1 LTALPRFLSIQVRRT
16 KGYFINYLS
25 VLFLLMATCITDRH
39 QSMAEYLSL
48 SQTNRMRLY
57 QKLFAAKYDSFMK
70 GIEISFFDLRKEL
83 IENLDGK
90 ILDVG
95 SGTGV
100 NFEHFNST
108 SEVISIEPSIYM
120 LNKAKAKLPTNK
132 NIKLYNLGINDVALN
147 DLIAENSLDYAIC
160 TLVLCTVPKPELALK
175 NIYKWLKPTGKLIII
190 EHIHAAEKYRR
201 VFQNI
206 INPAWK
212 IIGDGCNLNR
222 DTDKIIQEIGFKPD
236 NETYFKRTLR
246 FYSGV
251 FGK

>member
-1 LTALPRFLSIQVRRT
+1 MSF
-16 KGYFINYLS
+16 
-25 VLFLLMATCITDRH
+25 
-39 QSMAEYLSL
+39 
-48 SQTNRMRLY
+48 Y

-83 IENLDGK
+83 IGNLEGK

-100 NFEHFNST
+100 NFEHFNTT

-120 LNKAKAKLPTNK
+120 LDKAKAKLPTNK
-132 NIKLYNLGINDVALN
+132 NIKLYNLGINDLALD
-147 DLIAENSLDYAIC
+147 DLIADNSLDYAIC

-175 NIYKWLKPTGKLIII
+175 NMYRWLKPTGKLIII
-190 EHIHAAEKYRR
+190 EHIHAEKKHRR
-201 VFQNI
+201 IFQNI
-206 INPAWK
+206 VNPAWK

-222 DTDKIIQEIGFKPD
+222 DTDKMIQKTGFKSD
-236 NETYFKRTLR
+236 KETYFKRTLR

-251 FGK
+251 FKK

>member
-1 LTALPRFLSIQVRRT
+1 M
-16 KGYFINYLS
+16 G
-25 VLFLLMATCITDRH
+25 
-39 QSMAEYLSL
+39 
-48 SQTNRMRLY
+48 LY
-57 QKLFAAKYDSFMK
+57 QKLFASKYDSFMK

-83 IENLDGK
+83 IGNLDGR

-120 LNKAKAKLPTNK
+120 LDKAKAKLPVHK
-132 NIKLYNLGINDVALN
+132 NIKLYNLGINDIALGN
-147 DLIAENSLDYAIC
+147 LIAENSLDYAIC
-160 TLVLCTVPKPELALK
+160 TLVLCTIPEPELALK

-190 EHIHAAEKYRR
+190 EHIHAEKKHRR

-206 INPAWK
+206 VNPAWK

-222 DTDKIIQEIGFKPD
+222 DTDKMIHKTGFKP
-236 NETYFKRTLR
+236 ETEAYFKRTLR